1 MGALKDFQLSELFF
15 DRGYE
20 VFDDV
25 LPAGDCATLAMKL
38 KAAMEKDCIVVDN
51 DGVRIKTRNGEVL
64 IAELPEIEQLYQQ
77 VYAQMAAGIA
87 NLLVLDDLPVAISA
101 NYLRRDQGHAFRYH
115 FDRNEYTAVL
125 YLTDSPDL
133 PLCIHPKIRT
143 DPALGESV
151 WHYERDARVP
161 VRVDPSPGRLVC
173 FHARTSLHGVIS
185 RPDATSTTDR
195 ISLQFAFDTRRR
207 SFEDQQYY
215 GRAAAAPAGADV
227 PQDRP

>member
-1 MGALKDFQLSELFF
+1 MGALKSFQLSELFF

-25 LPAGDCATLAMKL
+25 LPAGDCATLAQKL
-38 KAAMEKDCIVVDN
+38 KAAMEHDCIPVDN
-51 DGVRIKTRNGEVL
+51 DGVHIKTRNGEAL

-101 NYLRRDQGHAFRYH
+101 NYLRRDQGHSFRYH

-151 WHYERDARVP
+151 WQYERDARVP

-185 RPDATSTTDR
+185 SPEVPSTTDR

-215 GRAAAAPAGADV
+215 GRSTAAPAGADV
-227 PQDRP
+227 QQDRP

>member
-1 MGALKDFQLSELFF
+1 MDALKGFQLSEQFF

-20 VFDDV
+20 VFDGLLSPV
-25 LPAGDCATLAMKL
+25 HCATLAQQL
-38 KAAMEKDCIVVDN
+38 RTALEQDGILVDN
-51 DGVRIKTRNGEVL
+51 DGVHIKTRNGEVL
-64 IAELPEIEQLYQQ
+64 IAGLPEIEQLYRQ
-77 VYAQMAAGIA
+77 VHAHMAARIA
-87 NLLVLDDLPVAISA
+87 HLLMLDDLPVAISA
-101 NYLRRDQGHAFRYH
+101 NYLRRDQGHSFRYH

-151 WHYERDARVP
+151 WHYAKDARDP
-161 VRVDPSPGRLVC
+161 VQVDPRPGRLVC

-185 RPDATSTTDR
+185 RPGVPSTTER

-207 SFEDQQYY
+207 SFEDQPYY
-215 GRAAAAPAGADV
+215 GRSAAVPAGAAV

>member
-1 MGALKDFQLSELFF
+1 MGALKSFQLSELFF

-20 VFDDV
+20 IFDDL
-25 LPAGDCATLAMKL
+25 LPAGHCATLAQKL
-38 KAAMEKDCIVVDN
+38 KAAMEQDCITVDN
-51 DGVRIKTRNGEVL
+51 DGVHIKTRNGEVL

-77 VYAQMAAGIA
+77 VYAHMAAGID

-101 NYLRRDQGHAFRYH
+101 NYLHRDQGHSFRYH

-151 WHYERDARVP
+151 WQYEKDARAP

-185 RPDATSTTDR
+185 SPEVTSTTDR

-207 SFEDQQYY
+207 TFEDQQYY
-215 GRAAAAPAGADV
+215 GRAAAAQADV
-227 PQDRP
+227 SKDRP

>member
-1 MGALKDFQLSELFF
+1 MAEFKDFHLSEAFF

-20 VFDDV
+20 VFDSLLSADYCAE
-25 LPAGDCATLAMKL
+25 LAGKL
-38 KAAMEKDCIVVDN
+38 KAAMDRECIVVDN
-51 DGVRIKTRNGEVL
+51 DGVHIKTRNGSTLVS
-64 IAELPEIEQLYQQ
+64 ELPEIEKIYLEIH
-77 VYAQMAAGIA
+77 AHMAGQIA
-87 NLLVLDDLPVAISA
+87 NLLVLEDLPVAISA
-101 NYLRRDQGHAFRYH
+101 NFLRQEQGHSFRYH

-143 DPALGESV
+143 DPAVGESL
-151 WHYERDARVP
+151 WLYEKESRTP

-185 RPDATSTTDR
+185 SPDVTSTTDR

-215 GRAAAAPAGADV
+215 GRATAAQVGAGV
-227 PQDRP
+227 QQERS